1 MSSPLRRLLILFSN
15 AVVSAKYVKKKFF
28 KRRGEAY
35 FQLGAART
43 GVVVLERVMEEEA
56 EN

>member
-15 AVVSAKYVKKKFF
+15 AVVSAKYVKKNFF
-28 KRRGEAY
+28 KRKAGAC

-56 EN
+56 QN